1 MKRILFDSDV
11 LLDVLTQREPFFIL
25 SAQALNVATRS
36 DVQGYVAGHSVTNIF
51 YILRRQIGGE
61 QAREK
66 LSILLQ
72 KLKVA
77 SVTDAVIQAALKSSI
92 SDFED
97 AVVSEAAKAVNV
109 EFIITRNVEDFVL
122 SSIPALLPQVFLAAL
137 ENNK

>member
-25 SAQALNVATRS
+25 SAQALNLVARS

-51 YILRRQIGGE
+51 YILRRQIGSE
-61 QAREK
+61 NAREK
-66 LSILLQ
+66 LSLLLQ
-72 KLKVA
+72 KLQVA
-77 SVTDAVIQAALKSSI
+77 SITNTVIHTALKSPI

-97 AVVSEAAKAVNV
+97 AVVSEAAKTVNV

-122 SSIPALLPQVFLAAL
+122 SSIPVLLPDVFLAML
-137 ENNK
+137 KNDK